1 MLGFIGEQKGQSK
14 GIFATKSYEVLKS
27 LEEHFAKTE
36 KRKKMQSFQAQLST
50 NYSELASGIFEV
62 VMITLDSS
70 GLKFGKAKIKCNDK
84 GTVMTTMYSIGN
96 HIDSVINYLS
106 KHKALITYIDEGTEK
121 NVVTS
126 LVPNILEKWLET
138 RNQKEVERII
148 EGSSNPFVFGELIVP
163 NLYRKNDFVT
173 MQILSIKSIKKFQ

>member
-1 MLGFIGEQKGQSK
+1 LENKKGNPK
-14 GIFATKSYEVLKS
+14 VFFATKSYEVLKS

-62 VMITLDSS
+62 VMITPDSS

-138 RNQKEVERII
+138 RNQKR
-148 EGSSNPFVFGELIVP
+148 
-163 NLYRKNDFVT
+163 
-173 MQILSIKSIKKFQ
+173 